1 MHKATLVMVV
11 FSRDLFVPLH
21 ILQKYCN
28 ALGLISTNHEP
39 NNGIQQSITINK
51 LFIQLDPDDPI
62 LFYSNLAKGNLLTCL
77 LLLFLNLQLIFE
89 LYVLRNDTFFII
101 IDYVAYA
108 FVLYQHF
115 LVMAS
120 ALK

>member
-1 MHKATLVMVV
+1 MVL
-11 FSRDLFVPLH
+11 FSCDLFLSKK
-21 ILQKYCN
+21 ILRKYCN
-28 ALGLISTNHEP
+28 PSGLISTNRER
-39 NNGIQQSITINK
+39 NNGIQQSITFNT

-62 LFYSNLAKGNLLTCL
+62 LFYCNLAEGNLLTCL

-89 LYVLRNDTFFII
+89 LDVLRNDTFLII
-101 IDYVAYA
+101 IDYVSYA

-120 ALK
+120 ALKCSSCLYL